1 MDVKGSLLS
10 GTSADQRLSISCD
23 VVRPFEMLVKHFAYW
38 VGSRLRKL
46 PSLQKWLQEK
56 GKSIQM
62 IIEGVEGGGAYSR
75 SIVIMHDVIKA
86 FTFSDNFAV
95 SKDFI

>member
-1 MDVKGSLLS
+1 V
-10 GTSADQRLSISCD
+10 A
-23 VVRPFEMLVKHFAYW
+23 
-38 VGSRLRKL
+38 KL

-56 GKSIQM
+56 GESIQM

-86 FTFSDNFAV
+86 LEEVEGAPKFFS
-95 SKDFI
+95 SDFCHQYTQYGGYGNIWGLVTADPDSIKYFYSILFLKSIK